1 MTKVKTAMT
10 DVDAALVNIPL
21 VEAPP
26 APPVEVVQ
34 PAEPIGQR
42 PQGDE

>member
-10 DVDAALVNIPL
+10 EVEAALVSIPL

-34 PAEPIGQR
+34 PAEPVSQR